1 MAELS
6 KPAYDIGTLPQ
17 FETIL
22 RLMLTDPLGK
32 LETGMLLNIVGMYLF
47 SSELTGFIWPVLTD
61 HLELLHS

>member
-6 KPAYDIGTLPQ
+6 KPAYNIGTLPQ

-47 SSELTGFIWPVLTD
+47 SSELTGFICPVLTD